1 MSSEDFAP
9 PARPTTATKR
19 SFPGARAIGALILRE
34 MATSYGRSPGGYLWA
49 VLKPIGGIAVM
60 TVVFSAFLRSPGLGE
75 NFPIFYATGMLPFVM
90 YVGLQGKIASAL
102 NFSKPL
108 LAYPTVTFVDAIFGR
123 FILDVMTQ
131 LLVSYIIF
139 GGIMLIYETRTTL
152 DFPLIFESFALAALL
167 GLGLGTLTCYAFTRF
182 PLAQRAWGIIT
193 RPLFIISCIFYLF
206 DTIPEP
212 YRSYLWYN
220 PLVHVVGLMREGFYP
235 EYDAYYVSRIYVLGI
250 SLVSLALGLL
260 LLRRYHAELMHR

>member
-1 MSSEDFAP
+1 
-9 PARPTTATKR
+9 
-19 SFPGARAIGALILRE
+19 
-34 MATSYGRSPGGYLWA
+34 
-49 VLKPIGGIAVM
+49 
-60 TVVFSAFLRSPGLGE
+60 
-75 NFPIFYATGMLPFVM
+75 
-90 YVGLQGKIASAL
+90 SAL